1 MGTSDF
7 GEPAVEE
14 LATCL
19 VGRLRVT
26 SRRLDSIRIWSAPPR
41 KADVDEPICHVGYG
55 PIEELTDN
63 FTALFNVLT

>member
-1 MGTSDF
+1 VVGPAKNRLLRDF
-7 GEPAVEE
+7 
-14 LATCL
+14 
-19 VGRLRVT
+19 R
-26 SRRLDSIRIWSAPPR
+26 RRLVFDFCNTIPR